1 MVRKLAAFA
10 LAVACAAAAANWPV
24 IPVGGPLFTGET
36 ARKYLPATM
45 PGGIAVF
52 DADGDGL
59 LDLFLPNGAPLPGG
73 VKSGPSHRN
82 RFFRGRPGLQFE
94 DRTAA
99 AGLAGSGYDFGAAAG
114 DFDGDGRV
122 DLLVC
127 GLRGVTLYRNAGGSF
142 VDVTAT
148 SGINNQ
154 GRWTVGAAWLDIDQ
168 DGDLDLFIVNYVQ
181 WDPAKEKSCVVEGRP
196 DFCHPK
202 FYAPQPNAL
211 FRNDGG
217 GRFTDVS
224 RESGIAA
231 HPGKGMAAAV
241 ADFDGDGFS
250 DIFVTNDRSFNFLFH
265 NDGRGHFKEIA
276 FEAGVAAPASG
287 SPPSAMGTDA
297 QDFDGDGRPDL
308 IYTALR
314 DETFPLYRNLGKE
327 FNEVGSVTRL
337 AVLTRPMAGW
347 GVVFADLDNDGW
359 KDIVSARGDVLSVTG
374 AHGVQAKEPISWF
387 RNGPGPRGREFSA
400 EAFLGAPAALYRG
413 IVAAD
418 LDHDGCL
425 DLVATSLQEP
435 ARVFRNP
442 CATGHHWL
450 KVDVRVPGARV
461 RLDTQWRHV
470 TSAVGYSSS
479 YVGPLHFGVGDKKR
493 VEVEIRWP
501 GGEVQRLADVGVD
514 QTLVVTK

>member
-1 MVRKLAAFA
+1 
-10 LAVACAAAAANWPV
+10 
-24 IPVGGPLFTGET
+24 
-36 ARKYLPATM
+36 M
-45 PGGIAVF
+45 PGGVAVF

-73 VKSGPSHRN
+73 VKSGLSHSN
-82 RFFRGRPGLQFE
+82 RFFLGRPSLRFE

-114 DFDGDGRV
+114 DFDGDGRM

-127 GLRGVTLYRNAGGSF
+127 GLRGVTLYRSIDGGRF
-142 VDVTAT
+142 VDVTAA
-148 SGINNQ
+148 SGIDNR
-154 GRWTVGAAWLDIDQ
+154 GRWSVGAAWLDIDQ

-181 WDPAKEKSCVVEGRP
+181 WDPATEKSCVVEGRA

-265 NDGRGHFKEIA
+265 NDGQGHFKEIA
-276 FEAGVAAPASG
+276 FEAGVAAPSSG
-287 SPPSAMGTDA
+287 NPPSAMGTDA
-297 QDFDGDGRPDL
+297 QDYDGDGRPDL

-314 DETFPLYRNLGKE
+314 DETFPLYRNRGAE
-327 FNEVGSVTRL
+327 FEDTGVATRL
-337 AVLTRPMAGW
+337 ALLTRPMAGW
-347 GVVFADLDNDGW
+347 GLQFADLDNDGW
-359 KDIVSARGDVLSVTG
+359 KDIVAARGDVLSVNG
-374 AHGVQAKEPISWF
+374 AHGARAKEPVSWF
-387 RNGPGPRGREFSA
+387 RNGPGPRGRQFSA
-400 EAFLGAPAALYRG
+400 QAFPGAPAALYRG

-418 LDHDGCL
+418 FDNDGCL
-425 DLVATSLQEP
+425 DVVATSLQEP

-442 CATGHHWL
+442 CAAGPHWL

-461 RLDTQWRHV
+461 RVDTQWRHV
-470 TSAVGYSSS
+470 TSAVGFASS
-479 YVGPLHFGVGDKKR
+479 YAGPLHFGVGDKKR
-493 VEVEIRWP
+493 VDVEVRWP
-501 GGEVQRLADVGVD
+501 GGQAKRLADVDVD
-514 QTLVVTK
+514 QMLVVTK